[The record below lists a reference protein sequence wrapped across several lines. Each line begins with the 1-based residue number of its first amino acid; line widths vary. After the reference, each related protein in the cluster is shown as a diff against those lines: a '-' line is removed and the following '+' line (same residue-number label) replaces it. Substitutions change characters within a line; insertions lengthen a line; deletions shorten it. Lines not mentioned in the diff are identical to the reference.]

1 MQSIEGTYNN
11 KVRDEG
17 KQREVRDQSTEVSQR
32 TPPWSPPRKEKRRSY
47 RARSEAS
54 QMSSSTKDTNPFY
67 RGFRNEEYTAARG
80 RAGSHELVV
89 L

>member
-1 MQSIEGTYNN
+1 M
-11 KVRDEG
+11 VRG
-17 KQREVRDQSTEVSQR
+17 QSTEVNQW
-32 TPPWSPPRKEKRRSY
+32 TPPWSPPSTEKRKSY

-54 QMSSSTKDTNPFY
+54 QVSSSTKDTNPFY
-67 RGFRNEEYTAARG
+67 RGLGNEAYTAARG